1 MTSQVKRA
9 FFTICSN
16 NYIPHA
22 KILVDSARKYHPDID
37 GFVCLA
43 DEYLPREMSYPA
55 DCNVVPAHDLDIPD
69 FKSFAFRY
77 DVMEFNT
84 AVKPYMFSHLFKNGY
99 DQVIYFDPDIEVFS
113 RLDAVLNALDEGA
126 RFVFT
131 PHLTMPSEGD
141 VPPDDLTIM
150 RAGIYNLGFL
160 GAGRNEE
167 TERVIRWWSRR
178 LRYQCIND
186 QSAGIFVDQKF
197 MDLVPGFV
205 SKVAILRD
213 PTTNIAYWNL
223 AQRDLD
229 QTGNGWT
236 VDGDPLGFFHFS
248 GFNPKTPNILSKH
261 TPLFRGEQPAPLLN
275 ILEHYSKKLLEN
287 GYGTIP
293 TGVYA
298 YGKFSSGVPIP
309 DIVRRMFRET
319 HPTWA
324 GDPFENYEEYLH
336 LPSPQVDGNTKLFCV
351 TNFMRYLWA
360 SEPYLRSTFDVEN
373 SSDVERFVVWY
384 INHGAE
390 LGLDPRLI
398 EPVAERAGRRTPHL
412 PAKLVRGDQRD
423 NRPDVSVV
431 GYLRTASG
439 VGEAGR
445 LTLEALSAA
454 KVNARGYD
462 IALNVASPR
471 NDERCSSLLSDS
483 VDGRVQIFNINADQ
497 LPLVINSIGPV
508 IRNDAYRIAIPFWEL
523 SVFPDAWIDALEAV
537 DEVWAPTRFI
547 QAALVKKLFTPV
559 IRMPISLT
567 LPAFDPLPRNY
578 FSLPEDKFIFFYS
591 FDFLSFVDRKNP
603 RAAVQAFKEA
613 FRRRHR
619 RSDVAL
625 VLKSINGSLAN
636 DKLTALRDELKEDP
650 DVIMIDRTLSRDETL
665 GLIGA
670 CDAVI
675 SLHRSEGLGLLLAEA
690 MALGKPVIATDYSAT
705 TELVT
710 PRTGYPVDYRLVPLQ
725 DGQYPFWQNQ
735 VWADPDIGHA
745 AWQMRTVVNGLEEAR
760 KKAAYAK
767 QYLKQNYGVE
777 RVGTL
782 KRQRLAQIGLL

>member
-1 MTSQVKRA
+1 
-9 FFTICSN
+9 
-16 NYIPHA
+16 
-22 KILVDSARKYHPDID
+22 
-37 GFVCLA
+37 
-43 DEYLPREMSYPA
+43 MSYPA
-55 DCNVVPAHDLDIPD
+55 DCSVVPAHSIDIPD

-84 AVKPYMFSHLFKNGY
+84 AVKPYMFSNLFNCGY

-113 RLDAVLNALDEGA
+113 RLDVVLDALDNGA
-126 RFVFT
+126 GFVFT
-131 PHLTMPSEGD
+131 PHLTMPNEGD
-141 VPPDDLTIM
+141 VPPDDITIM

-160 GAGRNEE
+160 GVGRSEE
-167 TERVIRWWSRR
+167 TERIIRWWSRR

-205 SKVAILRD
+205 SNVAILRN

-223 AQRDLD
+223 TQRHLD
-229 QTGNGWT
+229 QSENGWT
-236 VDGDPLGFFHFS
+236 VDGKPLGFFHFS

-261 TPLFRGEQPAPLLN
+261 TPLFRTEQPAPLLN
-275 ILEHYSKKLLEN
+275 ILDHYGKQLLNN

-293 TGVYA
+293 NGAYA
-298 YGKFSSGVPIP
+298 YGKFSSGVPVP
-309 DIVRRMFRET
+309 DSVRRMFRET
-319 HPTWA
+319 HPTWV
-324 GDPFENYEEYLH
+324 GDPFDNYEEYLH
-336 LPSPQVDGNTKLFCV
+336 LPSAQADGNTKLFCV

-360 SEPYLRSTFDVEN
+360 SEPYLRSTFNIQDP
-373 SSDVERFVVWY
+373 SDVERFVVWY

-398 EPVAERAGRRTPHL
+398 EPVAERAGRRKPHL
-412 PAKLVRGDQRD
+412 PHKLVRWDQRD
-423 NRPDVSVV
+423 PRPDVSVV

-445 LTLEALSAA
+445 LTLEALTAA
-454 KVNARGYD
+454 KVRTRGYD

-471 NDERCSSLLSDS
+471 NDERCSSLLSDT

-497 LPLVINSIGPV
+497 LPLVMQSIRPAV
-508 IRNDAYRIAIPFWEL
+508 HNDAYRIAIPFWEL
-523 SVFPDAWIDALEAV
+523 SVFPDAWIGALESV
-537 DEVWAPTRFI
+537 DEIWAPTRFI
-547 QAALVKKLFTPV
+547 QAALVKKLVKPV
-559 IRMPISLT
+559 VRMPISLT
-567 LPAFDPLPRNY
+567 LPTFDPLPRSY
-578 FSLPEDKFIFFYS
+578 FSLPEDKFIFFFS
-591 FDFLSFVDRKNP
+591 FDFLSFVERKNP

-613 FRRRHR
+613 FRRRHH

-636 DKLTALRDELKEDP
+636 DELVALCDEFKDDP
-650 DVIMIDRTLSRDETL
+650 DVIMIDRALSRAETLS
-665 GLIGA
+665 LINA
-670 CDAVI
+670 SDAVI
-675 SLHRSEGLGLLLAEA
+675 SLHRSEGLGLLVAEA
-690 MALGKPVIATDYSAT
+690 MALGKPVVATDYSAT

-725 DGQYPFWQNQ
+725 AGQYPFWQNQ

-745 AWQMRTVVNGLEEAR
+745 AWQMRAIVTSQEEAQ

-777 RVGTL
+777 RVGAL
-782 KRQRLAQIGLL
+782 ERQRLVQLGLL

>member
-1 MTSQVKRA
+1 M
-9 FFTICSN
+9 
-16 NYIPHA
+16 PHA
-22 KILVDSARKYHPDID
+22 RVLVDSARKYHPDMD
-37 GFVCLA
+37 AFVCLA
-43 DEYLPREMSYPA
+43 DEFLPEVMSYPA
-55 DCNVVPAHDLDIPD
+55 DCGIVPSHDLGIPD
-69 FKSFAFRY
+69 FKAFAFRY

-84 AVKPYMFSHLFKNGY
+84 AVKPYMFSYLFDRGY
-99 DQVIYFDPDIEVFS
+99 DHVIYFDPDIEVFS
-113 RLDAVLNALDEGA
+113 RLDRVLDALDGGA

-131 PHLTMPSEGD
+131 PHLTMPNEGE
-141 VPPDDLTIM
+141 VPPDDITIM

-160 GAGRNEE
+160 GAGRSEE

-205 SKVAILRD
+205 SNVAILRS

-223 AQRDLD
+223 AQRHLD
-229 QTGNGWT
+229 RVESGWT
-236 VDGDPLGFFHFS
+236 VDGEPLGFFHFS

-261 TPLFRGEQPAPLLN
+261 TPLFRGEQPAALLS
-275 ILEHYSKKLLEN
+275 ILDHYARQLLEN

-293 TGVYA
+293 NGAYA
-298 YGKFSSGVPIP
+298 YGKFVSGAPIP

-336 LPSPQVDGNTKLFCV
+336 LPSPQADGNTKLFCV

-360 SEPYLRSTFDVEN
+360 SEPYLRSTFDIQN
-373 SSDVERFVVWY
+373 SSDVERFIVWY
-384 INHGAE
+384 VNHGTD

-412 PAKLVRGDQRD
+412 PDTLVRRNHPDT
-423 NRPDVSVV
+423 RPDVSVV

-445 LTLEALSAA
+445 LTLEALTAA
-454 KVNARGYD
+454 NVKARGYD

-471 NDERCSSLLSDS
+471 NDERCAPLFSDS

-497 LPLVINSIGPV
+497 LPLVMESIQPV
-508 IRNDAYRIAIPFWEL
+508 TQKDAYRIAIPFWEL
-523 SVFPDAWIDALEAV
+523 SVFPDAWINAMESA

-547 QAALVKKLFTPV
+547 QAALVKKLVRPV

-567 LPAFDPLPRNY
+567 LPAFTPLPRSY
-578 FSLPEDKFIFFYS
+578 FSLPEDKFIFFFS
-591 FDFLSFVDRKNP
+591 FDFLSFVERKNP

-613 FRRRHR
+613 FRRRHH

-625 VLKSINGSLAN
+625 VLKSINGALAH
-636 DKLTALRDELKEDP
+636 DRLAALRDEFKDDP

-665 GLIGA
+665 SLINA
-670 CDAVI
+670 SDAVI
-675 SLHRSEGLGLLLAEA
+675 SLHRSEGLGLLVAEA

-710 PRTGYPVDYRLVPLQ
+710 PRTGYPVDYKLIALQ

-745 AWQMRTVVNGLEEAR
+745 AWQMRLVVANCQEAE

-767 QYLKQNYGVE
+767 QYLRQSYGVE
-777 RVGTL
+777 RVGAL
-782 KRQRLAQIGLL
+782 QRQRLTQLGLF